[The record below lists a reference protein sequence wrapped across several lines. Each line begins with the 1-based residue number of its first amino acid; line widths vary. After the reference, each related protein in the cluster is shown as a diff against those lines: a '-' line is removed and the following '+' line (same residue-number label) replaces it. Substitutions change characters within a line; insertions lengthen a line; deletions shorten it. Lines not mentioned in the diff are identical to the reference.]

1 MATSADYLAF
11 VLEQLPPL
19 WDVRSR
25 KMFGEYMVYLNE
37 TGAAARRGR
46 HAAVEAEKEEMNEQQ
61 QRTACAVLCCCTDCL
76 AGAFVYA
83 GDIYQRGVQGRAQKR
98 RLLRV
103 LFARE
108 KGGVCEQ

>member
-46 HAAVEAEKEEMNEQQ
+46 HAAAEAEKKEMNEQQ
-61 QRTACAVLCCCTDCL
+61 QRTACAVLCCCTDRL

-83 GDIYQRGVQGRAQKR
+83 GDICQRRSAGESGKETLAASSVCAGKR
-98 RLLRV
+98 QRV
-103 LFARE
+103 
-108 KGGVCEQ
+108 